1 MGRIFKAC
9 DRLSG
14 RFVALKVVFRE
25 DFAQRFLRE
34 SALLA
39 ELNHPAV
46 VKYVCHGRTAAGDP
60 YLAMEWLDGEDLQ
73 HLLDRYRQ
81 SARMRALHE
90 RRPPKE
96 KELEATVSSKFPIV
110 AAGTVS
116 VSTTAE
122 PALECLA
129 RRGLSVAEA
138 MLLARRIG
146 SALAELH
153 RRNLVHRDVKPANI
167 MSVEKPRIA
176 VRNQPEKLRTTV

>member
-1 MGRIFKAC
+1 MGRIFKAR

-46 VKYVCHGRTAAGDP
+46 VKYVCHGWTAAGEP

-96 KELEATVSSKFPIV
+96 LEATVSSKFPAV
-110 AAGTVS
+110 VAGTVS
-116 VSTTAE
+116 VSATAE
-122 PALECLA
+122 PALERLA

-138 MLLARRIG
+138 LLLARRIG

-153 RRNLVHRDVKPANI
+153 RRNLVHRDVKPARI

-176 VRNQPEKLRTTV
+176 VRNQSEKLRTTV